1 MSKVCVGR
9 NPMTLVA
16 GARGGA
22 SSYGHNYVGPSRGDS
37 TEVPQILDLIP

>member
-16 GARGGA
+16 RTRGGA
-22 SSYGHNYVGPSRGDS
+22 SSYGHNSVGSSRGS
-37 TEVPQILDLIP
+37 PRWCLRYQT